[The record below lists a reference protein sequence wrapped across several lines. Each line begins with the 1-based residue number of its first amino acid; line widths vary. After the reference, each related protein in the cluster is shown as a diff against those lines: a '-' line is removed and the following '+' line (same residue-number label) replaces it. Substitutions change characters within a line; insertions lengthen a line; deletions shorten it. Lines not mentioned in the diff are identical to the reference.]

1 MKRRKDRERGAAA
14 VEFAMLIPA
23 LLIILLG
30 SIHFGRAFAARHRL
44 GDAAGFAARGAAIA
58 GNPGLADQLLRA
70 RMNGADCTQISVGAQ
85 ALGTAPY
92 RYLLVSASCTLPIP
106 LGSALL
112 GNLGLADV
120 RVTAT
125 MPMD

>member
-1 MKRRKDRERGAAA
+1 MRRIDRERGAAA

-30 SIHFGRAFAARHRL
+30 AIHFGRAFGVRHRL
-44 GDAAGFAARGAAIA
+44 GDATGYAARAAAIA
-58 GNPGLADQLLRA
+58 GNPALADNLLRA
-70 RMNGADCTQISVGAQ
+70 RMAGADCTQIQVASQAQ
-85 ALGTAPY
+85 GVAPY
-92 RYLLVSASCTLPIP
+92 RFLQVSASCTLPIP

>member
-1 MKRRKDRERGAAA
+1 MKRRDRERGAAA

-30 SIHFGRAFAARHRL
+30 AIHFGRAFAARHRL
-44 GDAAGFAARGAAIA
+44 GEATAYAARGAALQRNA
-58 GNPGLADQLLRA
+58 GLADQLLRQ
-70 RMNGADCTQISVGAQ
+70 RMAGADCTQISVGAQ
-85 ALGTAPY
+85 QMGSDAY
-92 RYLLVSASCTLPIP
+92 KYLQVSASCTLPIP